1 MRKYIQIFTI
11 LGISAV
17 ISLSLPFH
25 VEAEKKAL
33 AKEGRTIGMAVE
45 FMDHAACA
53 YIAQEKGWFEQE
65 KIRISAYQSYITGMA
80 LASALARGDIQV
92 AYICLVPAINAYANG
107 KVPIRIVA
115 GTHKYGY
122 GLSVNPEKVKTL
134 KDLEKPAVR
143 IGCVREGGTVD
154 VFFQRVIDNHGLDK
168 AKLSHKVQRM
178 NPAKQCWAVK
188 TGKLDAA
195 FLPEQ
200 WATMAEDMGFRML
213 LTAQDVW
220 PEMQGSV
227 LVVKEELVQRDPM
240 IVKGLVKVTERAT
253 DYLHRHRDEAVR
265 IVARRLSIAGG
276 KTFPAKTAQI
286 TTSLDIT
293 PGMLKRSM
301 TRLKYTTSLD
311 PRAIQE
317 MIDYIH
323 HLGYIRHSFKAEDI
337 LDLRFLR

>member
-1 MRKYIQIFTI
+1 MREFIRILKIPGVIF
-11 LGISAV
+11 V

-25 VEAEKKAL
+25 LEAEKSAF
-33 AKEGRTIGMAVE
+33 ARGGRQIGMAVE

-53 YIAQEKGWFEQE
+53 YIALEKGWFEQE
-65 KIRISAYQSYITGMA
+65 KLWISAYQSYITGMA
-80 LASALARGDIQV
+80 LASALAKGDIQV

-122 GLSVNPEKVKTL
+122 ALCVNPEKVKTL
-134 KDLEKPAVR
+134 KDLEKPGIR
-143 IGCVREGGTVD
+143 IGCVREGGAVD
-154 VFFQRVIDNHGLDK
+154 VFFHRAIDSHGLDE
-168 AKLSHKVQRM
+168 AELSRKVQRM

-213 LTAQDVW
+213 LTTQDIW

-227 LVVKEELVQRDPM
+227 LVVKEELIRRDPI
-240 IVKGLVKVTERAT
+240 IVRGLVKLTESAT
-253 DYLHRHRDEAVR
+253 DYLHRHRDEAAR
-265 IVARRLSIAGG
+265 IVARRLSIAGE
-276 KTFPAKTAQI
+276 KTLPAKAAQI
-286 TTSLDIT
+286 APSLDIT
-293 PGMLKRSM
+293 PEMLKRSM
-301 TRLKYTTSLD
+301 ARLEYTISLD

-337 LDLRFLR
+337 LDLRFLK